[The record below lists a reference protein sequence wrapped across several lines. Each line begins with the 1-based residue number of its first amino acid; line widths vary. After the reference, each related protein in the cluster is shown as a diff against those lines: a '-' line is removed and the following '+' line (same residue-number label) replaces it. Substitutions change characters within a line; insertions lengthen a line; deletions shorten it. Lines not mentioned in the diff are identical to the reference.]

1 MKKPYRQS
9 DGFYHVDGKKYKT
22 LMGSRE
28 KVWNGTVHKTTGGLT
43 RKDLVMNKW
52 GRIVSA
58 NKYKTAKKEM
68 RLQKHGFFAEKGK
81 FGAVTRKVRG
91 GIPKKNKKETPPR
104 FINIKYENGK
114 YKNKKN
120 VSSDSESDSESDY
133 EPEKEEKNKGGASPN
148 SSRKNNK
155 SPTDKSKGNNKSPVE
170 EKSSRTKPEPAWKPD
185 RDVHHNPTQSHNSHM
200 KEIIMSLKLKKAEP
214 PKQDAPPSKPNIKT
228 DVSNNHKKDR

>member
-91 GIPKKNKKETPPR
+91 GILVKEGTPPPPKR
-104 FINIKYENGK
+104 ENR
-114 YKNKKN
+114 KN
-120 VSSDSESDSESDY
+120 VSDYKSDSESESKSDY
-133 EPEKEEKNKGGASPN
+133 EPKEENKGGASPK
-148 SSRKNNK
+148 SSGKNNK
-155 SPTDKSKGNNKSPVE
+155 SPTDKSKGNNKSPIE
-170 EKSSRTKPEPAWKPD
+170 EKSSRTKPMPAWKPD

-214 PKQDAPPSKPNIKT
+214 PAPPLKPNIKT
-228 DVSNNHKKDR
+228 DVSNYNKKDR

>member
-28 KVWNGTVHKTTGGLT
+28 KVMNGTVHKTTGGLT

-91 GIPKKNKKETPPR
+91 GLRKDTASPHFDIKSKDGKRENRKNDS
-104 FINIKYENGK
+104 NY
-114 YKNKKN
+114 
-120 VSSDSESDSESDY
+120 VSESESDY
-133 EPEKEEKNKGGASPN
+133 EPKEENKGGASPK
-148 SSRKNNK
+148 SSGKNNK
-155 SPTDKSKGNNKSPVE
+155 SPAPSEPLP
-170 EKSSRTKPEPAWKPD
+170 KPIPAWKPD
-185 RDVHHNPTQSHNSHM
+185 RDAHHNSHM
-200 KEIIMSLKLKKAEP
+200 KEIITSLRLKENA
-214 PKQDAPPSKPNIKT
+214 PSKPNIKT
-228 DVSNNHKKDR
+228 DVSNYNRNK